1 MGVSFLSKD
10 TQTDVTGQSQEIQV
24 PSQMP
29 YLGGG
34 GQRGKKKQGNRML
47 QEPERHLWMGDAQ
60 QIK

>member
-34 GQRGKKKQGNRML
+34 G
-47 QEPERHLWMGDAQ
+47 
-60 QIK
+60 